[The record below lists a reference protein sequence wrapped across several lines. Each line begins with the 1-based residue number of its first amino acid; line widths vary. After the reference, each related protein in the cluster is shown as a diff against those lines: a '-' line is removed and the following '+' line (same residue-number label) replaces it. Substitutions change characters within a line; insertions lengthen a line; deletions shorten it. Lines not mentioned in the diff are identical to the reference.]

1 MQRHQN
7 QGREGGGGGEGEGG
21 EESLHFTINDSA
33 QIVSIYC

>member
-7 QGREGGGGGEGEGG
+7 QGRGRGG